1 MFDIVRDQLALLLI
15 LFGVFLLIP
24 FAYVLS
30 GKTHTQT
37 RASQQE
43 QRSQSLAR
51 LNEENFL
58 RHYEKYL
65 KSMPRTCTFR
75 SLLLEISP
83 DGQLKACFFGTRSR
97 LRKLANRLATT
108 GMNTVSLQG
117 RSFPNFQK
125 GVSSSVFW
133 GRLPDGTLK
142 AFPSRTMLSSSQA
155 IHLHGAPSI
164 PNHHL
169 SKVVVSSPPS
179 TTSS

>member
-15 LFGVFLLIP
+15 LFGAFLLIP

-37 RASQQE
+37 HASQQE
-43 QRSQSLAR
+43 QRSQSQTLTN
-51 LNEENFL
+51 LESFHK
-58 RHYEKYL
+58 HYGKFS

-108 GMNTVSLQG
+108 GMSTVSLQG

-164 PNHHL
+164 PNHL